1 METCDLNNKQPLLT
15 VAIPTYNRPFFLEQ
29 TLKQLHQELEVCAP
43 NSVEV
48 LVSDNFS
55 SDNTESIIEQAI
67 KNGLILRYIR
77 NGENLG
83 SDANIAQCF
92 NLATGKYVLILGDD
106 DLFVDGALSFLLD
119 QLKPELYGVVC
130 LRPYGFNKDFRQ
142 EHPGSGG
149 SERLYMDAGSFLAV
163 IGSLMTLIS
172 ACVVHKA
179 IIPAVDARNFCGEN
193 LVQVHLV
200 IRATLAAEKNLFLN
214 RYLIACKRN
223 NSGGY
228 DRSKVFVENLGNIL
242 DSYQALGLTKKAK
255 LAIERGLMISYF
267 PYYLFKQRLDCSG
280 DIMATYCTFNK
291 RYNGRLCFYIW
302 LYPILK
308 WPRLL
313 AIMWGAMAT
322 IIGRILNG
330 DLQRGIFFALNK
342 FFR

>member
-1 METCDLNNKQPLLT
+1 LIIKQPLLT
-15 VAIPTYNRPFFLEQ
+15 IAIPTWNRSFFLEQ
-29 TLKQLHQELEVCAP
+29 LLDQLYRELEGCDP

-55 SDNTESIIEQAI
+55 SDNTSVVIEQVI
-67 KNGLILRYIR
+67 NKGLKLRYIR
-77 NGENLG
+77 NNENIG

-106 DLFVDGALSFLLD
+106 DLFVDGALSFLLH
-119 QLKPELYGVVC
+119 QLKSELYGVVC

-142 EHPGSGG
+142 EQPGSGG
-149 SERLYMDAGSFLAV
+149 TERVYMDAGSFLAV

-200 IRATLAAEKNLFLN
+200 IRAALASEQNLFLN
-214 RYLIACKRN
+214 KYLIACKRN

-228 DRSKVFVENLGNIL
+228 DFSEVFVENLGSIL
-242 DSYQALGLTKKAK
+242 DSYQGLSLSKKAI
-255 LAIERGLMISYF
+255 LAIETRLMIGYL
-267 PYYLFKQRLDCSG
+267 PYYLFKQRLVGSG
-280 DIMATYCTFNK
+280 DIVATYDRFHK
-291 RYNGRLCFYIW
+291 RYKGRWCFYLWI
-302 LYPILK
+302 YPILK

-330 DLQRGIFFALNK
+330 DLIRGIFFALNK
-342 FFR
+342 VFR